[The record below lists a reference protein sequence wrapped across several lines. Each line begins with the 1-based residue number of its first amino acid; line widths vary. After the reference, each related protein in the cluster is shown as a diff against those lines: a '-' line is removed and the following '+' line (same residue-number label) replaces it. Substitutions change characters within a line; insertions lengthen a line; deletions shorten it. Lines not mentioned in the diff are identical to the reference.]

1 MPKKKL
7 SAKKYPQETDKLM
20 VCLEVGKL
28 LTSSLDQKE
37 ILELIMLKVSQLI
50 DAQTKKDL
58 LILADN
64 LMYGIK
70 KASKNGIGMIYG

>member
-28 LTSSLDQKE
+28 LTSTLDQKE

-70 KASKNGIGMIYG
+70 KASKNGIGTVC

>member
-1 MPKKKL
+1 M
-7 SAKKYPQETDKLM
+7 A
-20 VCLEVGKL
+20 CLEVGKL
-28 LTSSLDQKE
+28 LTSTLDQKE

-70 KASKNGIGMIYG
+70 KASKNGIGTVC

>member
-7 SAKKYPQETDKLM
+7 SAKKYPQEADKLM
-20 VCLEVGKL
+20 ACLEVGKL
-28 LTSSLDQKE
+28 LTSTLDQKE
-37 ILELIMLKVSQLI
+37 ILELIMLKGSQLI

-70 KASKNGIGMIYG
+70 KASKNGIGTVC

>member
-1 MPKKKL
+1 M
-7 SAKKYPQETDKLM
+7 DKLM

-28 LTSSLDQKE
+28 LTSTLDQKE

-64 LMYGIK
+64 LMYGN
-70 KASKNGIGMIYG
+70 SLVL

>member
-20 VCLEVGKL
+20 VCLEIGKL

-70 KASKNGIGMIYG
+70 KASKNGIGTVC

>member
-28 LTSSLDQKE
+28 LTSTLDQKE

-58 LILADN
+58 LVLADN

-70 KASKNGIGMIYG
+70 KASKNGIGTVC

>member
-1 MPKKKL
+1 
-7 SAKKYPQETDKLM
+7 AKKYPQETDKLM

-28 LTSSLDQKE
+28 LTSTLDQKE

-70 KASKNGIGMIYG
+70 KASKNGIGTVC

>member
-28 LTSSLDQKE
+28 LTSTLDQKE
-37 ILELIMLKVSQLI
+37 ILEIIMLKGSQLI

-70 KASKNGIGMIYG
+70 KASKNGIGTVC

>member
-1 MPKKKL
+1 MAKKKL

-20 VCLEVGKL
+20 TCLEVGKL
-28 LTSSLDQKE
+28 LTSTLDQKE

-70 KASKNGIGMIYG
+70 KASKNGIGTVC

>member
-1 MPKKKL
+1 MPKEKL
-7 SAKKYPQETDKLM
+7 SAKKYTHETDKLM
-20 VCLEVGKL
+20 ACLEVGKL
-28 LTSSLDQKE
+28 LTSTLDQKE

-70 KASKNGIGMIYG
+70 KASKKGIGTVC

>member
-28 LTSSLDQKE
+28 LTSPLDQKE

-70 KASKNGIGMIYG
+70 KASKNGIGTVC

>member
-1 MPKKKL
+1 MAKKKL

-28 LTSSLDQKE
+28 LTSTLDQKE

-70 KASKNGIGMIYG
+70 KASKNGIGTVC

>member
-70 KASKNGIGMIYG
+70 KASKNGIGTVC